1 MDGKGTR
8 ERKRELRRRY
18 KEVRATLGKDGRA
31 SRDAAIAD
39 GVTRLPEYLAADTVL
54 TYLSVGDE
62 VDTRA
67 LVRDT
72 WVRGKSVA
80 LPWCVPGT
88 RRMRWFYVSS
98 LDGLVRSPFGAEE
111 PVPDPAR
118 EVDPKAGPGALAV
131 VPGLSFDERGY
142 RMGYGGGFYD
152 VFLAEFAGASVG
164 LCREPQMAPV
174 GTLAL
179 DEHDVPVDVVVTEER
194 VIRPRR

>member
-98 LDGLVRSPFGAEE
+98 LDGLVRSPFGVEE

-152 VFLAEFAGASVG
+152 VSLAEFAGASIG

>member
-80 LPWCVPGT
+80 LPWCVPGL
-88 RRMRWFYVSS
+88 S
-98 LDGLVRSPFGAEE
+98 LI
-111 PVPDPAR
+111 
-118 EVDPKAGPGALAV
+118 
-131 VPGLSFDERGY
+131 
-142 RMGYGGGFYD
+142 
-152 VFLAEFAGASVG
+152 
-164 LCREPQMAPV
+164 
-174 GTLAL
+174 
-179 DEHDVPVDVVVTEER
+179 H
-194 VIRPRR
+194 I

>member
-98 LDGLVRSPFGAEE
+98 LDGLVRSPFGVEE
-111 PVPDPAR
+111 PVPDLAR

-152 VFLAEFAGASVG
+152 VFLAEFAGASIG

>member
-8 ERKRELRRRY
+8 ELKRELRRRY

-98 LDGLVRSPFGAEE
+98 LDGLVRSPFGVEE

-152 VFLAEFAGASVG
+152 VFLAEFAGASIG

>member
-1 MDGKGTR
+1 MDGDGTR
-8 ERKRELRRRY
+8 ERKRGLRRRY
-18 KEVRATLGKDGRA
+18 KEVRSALGKDGRA
-31 SRDAAIAD
+31 RRDAAIAG

-67 LVRDT
+67 IVRDA
-72 WVRGKSVA
+72 WARGKAVA

-98 LDGLVRSPFGAEE
+98 LDGLVRSSFGVEE

-118 EVDPKAGPGALAV
+118 EVDPKAGSRALAI
-131 VPGLSFDERGY
+131 VPGLAFDERGY

-164 LCREPQMAPV
+164 LCREPQMSPV
-174 GTLAL
+174 GALAL

-194 VIRPRR
+194 VIRSQR

>member
-18 KEVRATLGKDGRA
+18 KEVRGALGKDGRA
-31 SRDAAIAD
+31 RRDAAIAD

-98 LDGLVRSPFGAEE
+98 LDGLVRSPFGVEE

-152 VFLAEFAGASVG
+152 VFLAEFAGASIG

>member
-98 LDGLVRSPFGAEE
+98 LDGLVRSPFGVEE
-111 PVPDPAR
+111 PVPDAAR

-152 VFLAEFAGASVG
+152 VFLAEFAGASIG
-164 LCREPQMAPV
+164 LCREPQMSPV
-174 GTLAL
+174 GALAL
-179 DEHDVPVDVVVTEER
+179 DEHDVPVDVVVTE
-194 VIRPRR
+194 